1 MTINNKKGIRWKQ
14 RFINFEKSFRLLER
28 TIAIENP
35 SEAEKGGII
44 QFYEVCFELS
54 WKVMKDYLE
63 SEGYIVKS
71 PKQTIKQAFQIDL
84 ITEGELWIMALED
97 RNLTAHTYDEETTE
111 LIINKIINDYF
122 PLIEALY
129 FSLKNET
136 SE

>member
-1 MTINNKKGIRWKQ
+1 
-14 RFINFEKSFRLLER
+14 LLER
-28 TIAIENP
+28 TIAIKDP

-71 PKQTIKQAFQIDL
+71 PKQTLKQAFQIDL

-97 RNLTAHTYDEETTE
+97 RNLTAHTYDEETRE
-111 LIINKIINDYF
+111 IIIKKIINDYF

-129 FSLKNET
+129 YRLKKEV